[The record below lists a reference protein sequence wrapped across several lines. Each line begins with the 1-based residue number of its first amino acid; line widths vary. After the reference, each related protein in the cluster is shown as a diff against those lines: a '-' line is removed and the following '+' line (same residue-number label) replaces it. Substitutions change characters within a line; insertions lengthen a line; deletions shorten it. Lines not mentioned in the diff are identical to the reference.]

1 MTRSTLGVL
10 VGLALG
16 FALAFGSLGQMLIV
30 GLFAL
35 IGFVVAKVLDG
46 DLDLSQYVSDRRSS
60 R

>member
-16 FALAFGSLGQMLIV
+16 FALAFGNFGQMLTV
-30 GLFAL
+30 ALFAA
-35 IGFVVAKVLDG
+35 IGFVVAKILDG
-46 DLDLSQYVSDRRSS
+46 DLDLSQYVSGRRS

>member
-46 DLDLSQYVSDRRSS
+46 DLDLSQYVSGRRSS